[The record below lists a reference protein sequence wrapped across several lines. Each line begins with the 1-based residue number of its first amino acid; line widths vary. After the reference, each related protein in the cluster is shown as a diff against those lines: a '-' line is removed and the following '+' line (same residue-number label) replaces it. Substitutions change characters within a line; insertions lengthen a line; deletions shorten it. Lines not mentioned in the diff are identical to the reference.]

1 LWDLAN
7 WHAFVW
13 ISVVNGQECF
23 LLFTGC
29 CFKSLDNN
37 VQCRVCVSFASSA
50 CLLLHWKPTPC
61 WSHVSLTS
69 MKGLL
74 KLPKDRALHGQLE
87 SNVRRLLSTEKDR
100 DVSAAI
106 RVTILELDRTE
117 VMMES
122 VSRCAAVMRLL
133 RSFAFA
139 GTDLKS
145 YRGWKQIIGS
155 FFSNVSQVFS
165 CGDQTDAKALHKYE
179 IEYVVNIHCTC
190 KAI

>member
-1 LWDLAN
+1 
-7 WHAFVW
+7 
-13 ISVVNGQECF
+13 
-23 LLFTGC
+23 
-29 CFKSLDNN
+29 
-37 VQCRVCVSFASSA
+37 
-50 CLLLHWKPTPC
+50 
-61 WSHVSLTS
+61 

-145 YRGWKQIIGS
+145 YRG
-155 FFSNVSQVFS
+155 
-165 CGDQTDAKALHKYE
+165 
-179 IEYVVNIHCTC
+179 
-190 KAI
+190 